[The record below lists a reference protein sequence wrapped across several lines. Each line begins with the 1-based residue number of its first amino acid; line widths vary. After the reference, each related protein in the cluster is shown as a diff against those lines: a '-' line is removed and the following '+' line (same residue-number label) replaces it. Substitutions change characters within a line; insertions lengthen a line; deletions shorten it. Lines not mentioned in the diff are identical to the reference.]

1 MALIPDLEKRRRTVV
16 YKSISPYVSSPNKS
30 LHNLLTDLCTNGPK
44 SFRVSSAKKKVP
56 KSHIPWIFNHFIS
69 HKRLYLSFAW
79 YIFINVVAIWLNYN
93 ALYIIES
100 LWMKLEIRS
109 FLSKHW
115 SLISTMPQF
124 RVIRAMQHAR
134 VCIINAM
141 RVRTIA
147 ITTAIILETGKIT
160 LLKYREND
168 TFLLLRKYKMKVA

>member
-1 MALIPDLEKRRRTVV
+1 M
-16 YKSISPYVSSPNKS
+16 Y
-30 LHNLLTDLCTNGPK
+30 LT
-44 SFRVSSAKKKVP
+44 
-56 KSHIPWIFNHFIS
+56 
-69 HKRLYLSFAW
+69 FAW

-115 SLISTMPQF
+115 SLISTIMPQF
-124 RVIRAMQHAR
+124 RVKRAMQHAR

-160 LLKYREND
+160 RFWCIVKMTLFYYLENIKWKLPSVEKNVNYCLMINITVWWD
-168 TFLLLRKYKMKVA
+168 LY